1 VRVPNA
7 TWCYYLNMVATS
19 SFKQFDFGYADSA
32 SEFSIA
38 PKLLRDGYYDLDE
51 IESKVVDS
59 HEFLLLGYKGSG
71 KSAIGARLQVLAHG
85 APSQYAAHAP
95 ILVDSLPLKEFKGV
109 MPDSIDAHL
118 RHRFGWAL
126 QLMVQITSGINGDGQ
141 ADSRSKRQITAVCK
155 QLEKHG
161 VTAQSPATMKKFRA
175 EKVTATA
182 GLPQGAV
189 GLPANVTA
197 DFQRS
202 TDASRI
208 GDWIAY
214 LQKATTEYKSQR
226 HHYFFVDGLDD
237 LSLIQEGRK
246 EMLGGLVQA
255 VFDLNKLY
263 RESGAPIKV
272 LICCR
277 TDLYSRLEL
286 TRGGKIQSDYG
297 LELNWYQ
304 NPRDF
309 RVSHLVKLA
318 NMRARLANRNSS
330 NVFEEYF
337 EPRID
342 ADSAT
347 QFLLKQTRHTP
358 RDLLQLLKIIQKH
371 TVSPGAIPND
381 SVKAGT
387 AEYSQTYFVGEM
399 RDALSAYF
407 DQDQISTIV
416 ELLGTLRRRQFTYG
430 DLSAKMDSDPRFT
443 GRFDLHKAVAA
454 LFDNSFIGNVTEGG
468 PAGGYDQYYRFRY
481 RNPHS
486 ALAVEDK
493 LVFHPGLWKA
503 FNIA

>member
-1 VRVPNA
+1 MA
-7 TWCYYLNMVATS
+7 AS
-19 SFKQFDFGYADSA
+19 SGFKQFDFGYADSG
-32 SEFSIA
+32 SEFSIS
-38 PKLLRDGYYDLDE
+38 PRLLRDGYYDLDG
-51 IESKVVDS
+51 IEGKVVDS

-71 KSAIGARLQVLAHG
+71 KSAIGARLQVLAEG
-85 APSQYAAHAP
+85 APSQYAAHDP

-118 RHRFGWAL
+118 RHRFGWTL
-126 QLMVQITSGINGDGQ
+126 QLMVQIASGINGDGQ
-141 ADSRSKRQITAVCK
+141 ADSKSRKQIAATCK

-161 VTAQSPATMKKFRA
+161 VTAQSPATMKRFRA

-182 GLPQGAV
+182 GLPESAI
-189 GLPANVTA
+189 GLPANVKA
-197 DFQRS
+197 EFQRS

-214 LQKATTEYKSQR
+214 LQQGTSEFKSQR
-226 HHYFFVDGLDD
+226 RHYFFVDGLDD

-272 LICCR
+272 VICCR
-277 TDLYSRLEL
+277 TDLYARLEL

-318 NMRARLANRNSS
+318 NMRARLVDRNSS
-330 NVFEEYF
+330 NVFDEYF

-347 QFLLKQTRHTP
+347 EFLLKQTRHTP

-371 TVSPGAIPND
+371 AAAPGVIPND
-381 SVKAGT
+381 SAKAGI
-387 AEYSQTYFVGEM
+387 AEYSQTYFIGEM

-407 DQDQISTIV
+407 DQDQIASV
-416 ELLGTLRRRQFTYG
+416 AGLLGTLRRRQCSYE
-430 DLSAKMDSDPRFT
+430 DLAAKTESDPRFK
-443 GRFDLHKAVAA
+443 GRFDLHKAISA
-454 LFDNSFIGNVTEGG
+454 LFDNSFIGNLTEGG
-468 PAGGYDQYYRFRY
+468 PVDAYDQYYRFKF
-481 RNPHS
+481 RNPHA

-493 LVFHPGLWKA
+493 LVIHPGLWKA

>member
-1 VRVPNA
+1 
-7 TWCYYLNMVATS
+7 MVATS

-32 SEFSIA
+32 SEFSIS
-38 PKLLRDGYYDLDE
+38 PKLLRDGYYDLDG
-51 IESKVVDS
+51 IEGKVVDS

-71 KSAIGARLQVLAHG
+71 KSAIGARLQVLAGG
-85 APSQYAAHAP
+85 APSQYAAHDP

-109 MPDSIDAHL
+109 VPDSIDAHL

-126 QLMVQITSGINGDGQ
+126 QLMVQIACGINGDGQ
-141 ADSRSKRQITAVCK
+141 ADSKSKKRIAAVCK

-161 VTAQSPATMKKFRA
+161 VTAQSPATMKRFRA

-182 GLPQGAV
+182 GLPQGAI
-189 GLPANVTA
+189 GLPANVSA
-197 DFQRS
+197 EFQRS

-208 GDWIAY
+208 GDWLAY
-214 LQKATTEYKSQR
+214 LQRATSEFKSQR
-226 HHYFFVDGLDD
+226 RHYFFVDGLDD

-255 VFDLNKLY
+255 VSDLNKLY
-263 RESGAPIKV
+263 RESSAPIKV
-272 LICCR
+272 VICCR
-277 TDLYSRLEL
+277 TDLYARLEL
-286 TRGGKIQSDYG
+286 TKGGKIQSDYG

-318 NMRARLANRNSS
+318 NMRARLVDRNSS

-347 QFLLKQTRHTP
+347 AFLLKQTRHTP
-358 RDLLQLLKIIQKH
+358 RDLLQLLKIVQKH
-371 TVSPGAIPND
+371 AATSGIIPGN
-381 SVKAGT
+381 SVKAGAT
-387 AEYSQTYFVGEM
+387 EYSQTYFVGEM

-407 DQDQISTIV
+407 DQNQIASIV
-416 ELLGTLRRRQFTYG
+416 ELLGTLRRRQVSYG
-430 DLSAKMDSDPRFT
+430 DLAVKVDSDPRFK
-443 GRFDLHKAVAA
+443 GRFDLHSAIAA
-454 LFDNSFIGNVTEGG
+454 LFDNSFIGNVTEEG
-468 PAGGYDQYYRFRY
+468 PAGGYEQYYRFKY

-486 ALAVEDK
+486 ALVVEDK
-493 LVFHPGLWKA
+493 LVVHPGLWKA

>member
-1 VRVPNA
+1 
-7 TWCYYLNMVATS
+7 MVGTS

-32 SEFSIA
+32 SEFSLS
-38 PKLLRDGYYDLDE
+38 PKLLRDGYYDLDG

-71 KSAIGARLQVLAHG
+71 KSAIGARLQMLAEG

-95 ILVDSLPLKEFKGV
+95 ILVDRLPLKEFRGV

-118 RHRFGWAL
+118 RHRFGWSL
-126 QLMVQITSGINGDGQ
+126 QLMVQIVSGLDGDGQ
-141 ADSRSKRQITAVCK
+141 ADAKSKKQITAVCK
-155 QLEKHG
+155 QLDKHG
-161 VTAQSPATMKKFRA
+161 VTAQNPATMKKFRA

-182 GLPQGAV
+182 GAPQGAV
-189 GLPANVTA
+189 GLPGSVSAE
-197 DFQRS
+197 FQRS

-214 LQKATTEYKSQR
+214 LQKATADYRSQR
-226 HHYFFVDGLDD
+226 RHYFFVDGLDD
-237 LSLIQEGRK
+237 LSLVQDGRK

-255 VFDLNKLY
+255 VFDLNMLY

-277 TDLYSRLEL
+277 TDLYARLEL
-286 TRGGKIQSDYG
+286 TRGGKIQSDYC

-318 NMRARLANRNSS
+318 NMRAQLAGRRSPD
-330 NVFEEYF
+330 VFEEYF

-342 ADSAT
+342 SDNAA

-358 RDLLQLLKIIQKH
+358 RDLLQLLKIVQKH
-371 TVSPGAIPND
+371 VSSPGVIPNN
-381 SVKAGT
+381 SVKAGA
-387 AEYSQTYFVGEM
+387 AEYSQTYFMGEM

-407 DQDQISTIV
+407 DQSQITSIV
-416 ELLGTLRRRQFTYG
+416 EFLGTLRRRRFTYS
-430 DLSAKMDSDPRFT
+430 DLAVKMESDPRFN
-443 GRFDLHKAVAA
+443 GQFDLHAAVAV
-454 LFDNSFIGNVTEGG
+454 LFDNSFVGNLTEGG
-468 PAGGYDQYYRFRY
+468 PSGGYEPYYRFRY
-481 RNPHS
+481 RNPHA

-493 LVFHPGLWKA
+493 LVLHSGLWKA

>member
-1 VRVPNA
+1 
-7 TWCYYLNMVATS
+7 MVGTS
-19 SFKQFDFGYADSA
+19 NFKQFDFGYADSA
-32 SEFSIA
+32 SEFSIS
-38 PKLLRDGYYDLDE
+38 PKLLRDGYYDLDG

-71 KSAIGARLQVLAHG
+71 KSAIGARLQVLANG
-85 APSQYAAHAP
+85 APSQYAAHDA

-126 QLMVQITSGINGDGQ
+126 QLMVRIASGINGDGQ
-141 ADSRSKRQITAVCK
+141 ADPRSRKQIAAVCK
-155 QLEKHG
+155 LLEKHG

-182 GLPQGAV
+182 GLPKGA
-189 GLPANVTA
+189 GLPANVSA
-197 DFQRS
+197 EFQRS

-214 LQKATTEYKSQR
+214 LQQATSNYKSQR

-255 VFDLNKLY
+255 VFDLNKVY

-277 TDLYSRLEL
+277 TDLYARLEL

-318 NMRARLANRNSS
+318 NMRARLADRSSS

-358 RDLLQLLKIIQKH
+358 RDLLQLLKIVQKH
-371 TVSPGAIPND
+371 VVGPGVISNS
-381 SVKAGT
+381 SVKAGA
-387 AEYSQTYFVGEM
+387 AEYSQTYFIGEL

-407 DQDQISTIV
+407 DQDQIASIV
-416 ELLGTLRRRQFTYG
+416 GLLGTLRRRQFDYSELT
-430 DLSAKMDSDPRFT
+430 AKMESDPRFSD
-443 GRFDLHKAVAA
+443 RFDLHKAVSA
-454 LFDNSFIGNVTEGG
+454 LFDNSFIGNLTEGG
-468 PAGGYDQYYRFRY
+468 PVGGYDQYYRFKY

-486 ALAVEDK
+486 ALVVEDK